1 MILTDNYAHVIH
13 SKWIIQFP
21 GNERHCVGYL
31 QSCLL
36 GRVKSRCLAT
46 RAQKGKH
53 MKKLVLMS
61 GMLACVL
68 AFGVET
74 AHAQARSLDAA
85 VQHVATEISFG
96 VRAGATVALASV
108 NSETF
113 RMSNYLTN
121 GLTEA
126 LLASGRVMLID
137 WTQQRDGVEYTI
149 IVDFEPHADGFRLLA
164 RVTRVQGSVIQ
175 GTHSSIVM
183 RNDPTVASLLGAAP
197 VAAAGTGQAV
207 NFGVPMRGG
216 FTTGQRWATYWLN
229 VLVPGLGSFL
239 IMQDRAGG
247 WFQVIMGYGGIV
259 LSAAGMFFWPII
271 PVGGIMFLASGIV
284 NIVRSAT
291 FSRDVPAIA
300 AMPEQWNLA
309 VIPGETGIGKVA
321 LTHTMR
327 F

>member
-1 MILTDNYAHVIH
+1 
-13 SKWIIQFP
+13 
-21 GNERHCVGYL
+21 
-31 QSCLL
+31 
-36 GRVKSRCLAT
+36 
-46 RAQKGKH
+46 
-53 MKKLVLMS
+53 
-61 GMLACVL
+61 MLACVL